1 MAMEMPPPRPA
12 LAAPAVDLGRVVQ
25 RALVD
30 AAVAVPEAAARHA
43 DADLARARAAVA
55 IVGAEGQ
62 VVHAAVAIRAALR
75 AQAHALAD
83 ADAQRVRLDRAA
95 HDRLDRL
102 VLEDGVHH

>member
-1 MAMEMPPPRPA
+1 MAMMPPPGPA

-30 AAVAVPEAAARHA
+30 AAVASPEAGARHA

-55 IVGAEGQ
+55 VVGAEGQ
-62 VVHAAVAIRAALR
+62 VVHAAVAVGAALR
-75 AQAHALAD
+75 AHPHALAG

-95 HDRLDRL
+95 HQRLD
-102 VLEDGVHH
+102 